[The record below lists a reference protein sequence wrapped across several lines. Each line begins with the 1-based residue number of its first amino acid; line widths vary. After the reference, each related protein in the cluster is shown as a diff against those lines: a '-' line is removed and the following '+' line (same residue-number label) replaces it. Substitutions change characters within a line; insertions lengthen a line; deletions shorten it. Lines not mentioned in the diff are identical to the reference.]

1 MNWLPVNRK
10 ELYPLITLRFC
21 IILLTMSCLLCMS
34 SLPAYSKIKLKLP
47 TIKLKLPE
55 SVKVTT
61 GAQPVAGSHDAAVT
75 MCGANGK
82 KAQNATSLLNMKA
95 SMAPVSWKGE
105 ESAQKSEEPAID
117 EKSETVS
124 SELSFSLVGKDS
136 SVEKQTAAPEK
147 ESTAQTP
154 EMKEKAIDFSK
165 VVQGEPSIPG
175 QSCDVSYVP
184 GLVSRINDDMFNHYK
199 NSARIIS
206 IINLPPVRE
215 ESAPAYDPREDD
227 VVVTYK
233 GYQMTKRAA
242 RCFARL
248 EDLIAKEFPGRRIII
263 TSTTGGKHLDPK
275 HYQGKA
281 IDFVVD
287 GLSARESLLVESLA
301 RQADFM
307 PYNEYIKSSTYKTG
321 DHMHVDSR

>member
-1 MNWLPVNRK
+1 MRA
-10 ELYPLITLRFC
+10 IRFC
-21 IILLTMSCLLCMS
+21 IILLTLPCLLCLC
-34 SLPAYSKIKLKLP
+34 SLPAYSKIKLKIP

-55 SVKVTT
+55 NVKVMT
-61 GAQPVAGSHDAAVT
+61 GAQPVAGSQDATVM

-105 ESAQKSEEPAID
+105 EAAPAKAEPSID
-117 EKSETVS
+117 EKSETGS
-124 SELSFSLVGKDS
+124 TELSFSLVDRS
-136 SVEKQTAAPEK
+136 QSVEKQTAAPEEK
-147 ESTAQTP
+147 AKAQTP
-154 EMKEKAIDFSK
+154 EVKDSAVDFSK
-165 VVQGEPSIPG
+165 VVQSEPSMPR

-206 IINLPPVRE
+206 IINLPPVRQ
-215 ESAPAYDPREDD
+215 ESASSPSYDPREDEII
-227 VVVTYK
+227 VSYK

-248 EDLIAKEFPGRRIII
+248 EDLIARQFPGRRIII

-287 GLSARESLLVESLA
+287 GLTARESLLVESLA
-301 RQADFM
+301 RQVEFM
-307 PYNEYIKSSTYKTG
+307 PYNEYINSSTYKTG

>member
-1 MNWLPVNRK
+1 
-10 ELYPLITLRFC
+10 
-21 IILLTMSCLLCMS
+21 
-34 SLPAYSKIKLKLP
+34 
-47 TIKLKLPE
+47 
-55 SVKVTT
+55 
-61 GAQPVAGSHDAAVT
+61 
-75 MCGANGK
+75 
-82 KAQNATSLLNMKA
+82 
-95 SMAPVSWKGE
+95 
-105 ESAQKSEEPAID
+105 
-117 EKSETVS
+117 
-124 SELSFSLVGKDS
+124 
-136 SVEKQTAAPEK
+136 
-147 ESTAQTP
+147 
-154 EMKEKAIDFSK
+154 

-233 GYQMTKRAA
+233 GYQMTQRAA
-242 RCFARL
+242 HCFARL